1 MKDLQTFLN
10 GHQQSEVIILDPN
23 SDGVKQI
30 AWAVAGR
37 TDISG
42 IHILSHSDAGKLYLG
57 NSELNLESIT
67 TTYAN
72 DLAAI
77 KAALSHRGD
86 ILLYGCDVAAGEKGQ
101 AFLAS
106 LAAATGADLAASINT
121 TGSPSQGGDWVL
133 ETVSGPIEARALE
146 FKGFEGVLTIAPTI
160 FDSVTTTRT
169 TPEDTPLVIT
179 GITVA
184 DVEDPA
190 VMRASITVTGGIINL
205 AGSGWTVTGGADGSS
220 AVTIEGTVAQ
230 INSAINGMSFTP
242 DTNQNIGIAGYD
254 PQIDLSVTDVSNSD
268 GPTTLS
274 LTNLAVT
281 PVNDAPSM
289 AGGVPLVV
297 SEGGTG
303 SFAPPTTVGSG
314 FTQSQ
319 LGLTDVDTSATQT
332 IIKLASVPT
341 HGTLKLNGIT
351 VAAGSTLAVSDLSKL
366 SYTHNGSQVTGP
378 TTDSFNIIVDDGAGG
393 LLPAQPV
400 FINLTPLNQPPSLG
414 GNVTI
419 IEGETGVRLDNN
431 SVLPPPLSFG
441 RGAINVSDPE
451 GGTIS
456 TYTVNTLPVHGTL
469 SYDGTVITAPFVVAD
484 ITKLTYSHNGSETTT
499 DSFNMSVTD
508 DGGGSGT
515 PATTSATINLTIY
528 PNDDDPVLT
537 NNVTQTFSGCGSG
550 SGMVIDPT
558 MLQVTDV
565 DSPAS
570 SLTYTLTSVPDPALG
585 FFALNGLGLTPGSTF
600 TQADIVNG
608 RLTYVN
614 KSLTQRTDCISFTVK
629 DGEQRI
635 YPTQRDGGIYDSG
648 TSNLTVNNFC
658 IVVPLNTPE
667 CPLPPVPLPVNQP
680 PSVDGS
686 NIATLLESQTV
697 GLTSTQLHVTDSD
710 NSPDE
715 LVYRLNSLPTSGALR
730 LNGTALRIGQSFTQ
744 ADVDNGRIRFA
755 HAGGEDFIDA
765 FTYTVSDGSL
775 VSALQTFVI
784 NTTPQN
790 DTPTAAVAGTKI
802 FLPEGGTFTINTTTL
817 TLGDADNSISDLSP
831 ETGYAINNVLSFQIT
846 GNVTHGTLK
855 LGGVTLAV
863 GDIVTA
869 AQLAAGT
876 LVYTH
881 DGSENFSDSFR
892 LIPIDDQGVGS
903 STPITPTNRSSTGA
917 ELTVAISIYPINDAE
932 AYFSKSQLISGQAGP
947 IQEGATATIGG
958 AASYAEINGVTGSG
972 IPTPSAGAH
981 LVFGDDDNSSL
992 QRQYR
997 VMTAPINGKL
1007 LLNGR
1012 QLGVGSVFT
1021 QADLDSGK
1029 ITYQHNGSEAYTDSF
1044 QYLVSDGDYIAN
1056 DTTVSPQGAPKPPP
1070 STYLIEITPR
1080 NDVPTLNAPAS
1091 LDAFAPGSSTKPHQ
1105 RDITWPTWIWQ
1116 MA

>member
-1 MKDLQTFLN
+1 MVSKRRGSPKYNAKVDQRIPTVARPKHKEGSAPPDVGQAQSQLPIAEHDRQAVDEAAVKGAHEIIFVDASVKDLQTFLN

-23 SDGVKQI
+23 SDGVEQI
-30 AWAVAGR
+30 AGAVAGR
-37 TDISG
+37 ADITG
-42 IHILSHSDAGKLYLG
+42 IHILSHSDAGQLYLG
-57 NSELNLESIT
+57 DSALDLQSIDGK
-67 TTYAN
+67 YAN
-72 DLAAI
+72 ELATI
-77 KAALSHRGD
+77 KAALSPRGIFCSMGVMWRRAPRARLSWLPWPRLRAL
-86 ILLYGCDVAAGEKGQ
+86 ILRLRRIRRA
-101 AFLAS
+101 
-106 LAAATGADLAASINT
+106 
-121 TGSPSQGGDWVL
+121 PSQGGDWVL
-133 ETVSGPIEARALE
+133 ETVSGPIETVRLALN
-146 FKGFEGVLTIAPTI
+146 GFEGVLTVAPTI
-160 FDSVTTTRT
+160 TDSVTTTRT
-169 TPEDTPLVIT
+169 TPEDTPLAIT

-190 VMRASITVTGGIINL
+190 VMRASITVTGGIIDL

-242 DTNQNIGIAGYD
+242 DANQNTGIPGYD

-281 PVNDAPSM
+281 PVNDAPSI

-332 IIKLASVPT
+332 IIKIASVPT

-351 VAAGSTLAVSDLSKL
+351 VAAGSTLAVSDLNKL
-366 SYTHNGSQVTGP
+366 SYTHDGTQVTGP

-400 FINLTPLNQPPSLG
+400 FINLTPVNQPPSLG

-484 ITKLTYSHNGSETTT
+484 ITKLTYSHDGSETTT
-499 DSFNMSVTD
+499 DGFNMSVTD

-565 DSPAS
+565 DSPDS

-629 DGEQRI
+629 DGEQSI
-635 YPTQRDGGIYDSG
+635 YPTQRDGGIYDPG
-648 TSNLTVNNFC
+648 TSNLTVNN
-658 IVVPLNTPE
+658 
-667 CPLPPVPLPVNQP
+667 
-680 PSVDGS
+680 SAS
-686 NIATLLESQTV
+686 
-697 GLTSTQLHVTDSD
+697 
-710 NSPDE
+710 
-715 LVYRLNSLPTSGALR
+715 
-730 LNGTALRIGQSFTQ
+730 SF
-744 ADVDNGRIRFA
+744 
-755 HAGGEDFIDA
+755 
-765 FTYTVSDGSL
+765 
-775 VSALQTFVI
+775 
-784 NTTPQN
+784 P
-790 DTPTAAVAGTKI
+790 
-802 FLPEGGTFTINTTTL
+802 
-817 TLGDADNSISDLSP
+817 
-831 ETGYAINNVLSFQIT
+831 
-846 GNVTHGTLK
+846 
-855 LGGVTLAV
+855 
-863 GDIVTA
+863 
-869 AQLAAGT
+869 
-876 LVYTH
+876 
-881 DGSENFSDSFR
+881 
-892 LIPIDDQGVGS
+892 
-903 STPITPTNRSSTGA
+903 
-917 ELTVAISIYPINDAE
+917 
-932 AYFSKSQLISGQAGP
+932 
-947 IQEGATATIGG
+947 
-958 AASYAEINGVTGSG
+958 
-972 IPTPSAGAH
+972 
-981 LVFGDDDNSSL
+981 
-992 QRQYR
+992 
-997 VMTAPINGKL
+997 
-1007 LLNGR
+1007 
-1012 QLGVGSVFT
+1012 
-1021 QADLDSGK
+1021 
-1029 ITYQHNGSEAYTDSF
+1029 
-1044 QYLVSDGDYIAN
+1044 
-1056 DTTVSPQGAPKPPP
+1056 
-1070 STYLIEITPR
+1070 
-1080 NDVPTLNAPAS
+1080 
-1091 LDAFAPGSSTKPHQ
+1091 
-1105 RDITWPTWIWQ
+1105 
-1116 MA
+1116 